1 MLLYLHTSIYKLVFC
16 GNMQNT
22 LYQRNYFTCSW
33 GKETFFVIFFT
44 LAVFTTPLLTRH
56 TLDRAVLW
64 NFLAYFTEPMS
75 CRKFSGHFTPCCFC
89 LKLPGDFKNLLFSSW
104 LLEVQTCKER
114 TLVQLP
120 SETLWACVSS

>member
-1 MLLYLHTSIYKLVFC
+1 MLLYLHTSIYKLVFLWKYAKHVISKKL
-16 GNMQNT
+16 
-22 LYQRNYFTCSW
+22 LYLQLRQRN
-33 GKETFFVIFFT
+33 FFVIFFT